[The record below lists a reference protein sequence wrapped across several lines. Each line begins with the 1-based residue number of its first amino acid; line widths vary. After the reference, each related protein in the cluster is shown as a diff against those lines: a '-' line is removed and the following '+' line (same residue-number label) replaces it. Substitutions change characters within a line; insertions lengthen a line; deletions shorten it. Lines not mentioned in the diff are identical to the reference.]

1 MGALQGSEQKGAGPA
16 EVFTGAL
23 WQPWV
28 EQPMWGVGG
37 VLEVQTPPGVR
48 CTGGG
53 KGQIVV
59 ILMGELA
66 DVQMKLERA

>member
-37 VLEVQTPPGVR
+37 VLEVQTPGVR
-48 CTGGG
+48 CTCGG
-53 KGQIVV
+53 KGQILV